1 MLGYF
6 FTLLLH
12 TANKNFSSTNC
23 RLRNSHDDARETF
36 KTLKSQQIGEEYAI
50 MYAEWAGLEAMGGSA
65 SKALSIVSKGI
76 KAGAE
81 PRG

>member
-1 MLGYF
+1 MCIFLIIE
-6 FTLLLH
+6 
-12 TANKNFSSTNC
+12 C
-23 RLRNSHDDARETF
+23 RLRNSHDDARDTF

-50 MYAEWAGLEAMGGSA
+50 MYAEWAGLEAIVGSA

-76 KAGAE
+76 KTGAE